1 MGLLGA
7 VMVYRF
13 GDTCRDKASLAGIGA
28 YLQPFLHF
36 FFTEGFNSV
45 KDKKAPLAPLVAPRL
60 NSD

>member
-1 MGLLGA
+1 
-7 VMVYRF
+7 MVYRF